1 MLRIPK
7 HTMEK
12 KTEDIYTQ
20 NLQGL
25 WRRARDENS
34 QIVVNVESDTT
45 KLNVIIDKME
55 KINQSNVHPRNMG

>member
-1 MLRIPK
+1 MVEAKIDVENSK
-7 HTMEK
+7 AHNGK

-55 KINQSNVHPRNMG
+55 KN